1 MPTLEDIATIEHIK
15 EEYKKTFLL
24 NLFQKLC
31 VRMNKDAEYHKKV
44 LTLYRQSV
52 DVFKTTAIIVKKAFN
67 YDLTEEDSKTIHKW
81 LSAYF
86 KKTATRKKIKEE
98 IKTQLYTEQN
108 GRCIICGEKLGT
120 EWSRIHVDH
129 IIPWVLVG
137 DELEDNYQL
146 LCDTCNQCKSSRTDY
161 VFKSLIGLN

>member
-1 MPTLEDIATIEHIK
+1 MVKRI
-15 EEYKKTFLL
+15 
-24 NLFQKLC
+24 FQK
-31 VRMNKDAEYHKKV
+31 NGN
-44 LTLYRQSV
+44 T
-52 DVFKTTAIIVKKAFN
+52 
-67 YDLTEEDSKTIHKW
+67 
-81 LSAYF
+81 
-86 KKTATRKKIKEE
+86 KKIKEE